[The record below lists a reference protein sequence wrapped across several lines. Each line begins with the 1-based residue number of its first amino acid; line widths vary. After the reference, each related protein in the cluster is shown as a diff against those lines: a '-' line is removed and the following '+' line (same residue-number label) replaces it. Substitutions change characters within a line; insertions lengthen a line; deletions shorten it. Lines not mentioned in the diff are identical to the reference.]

1 MAVWSAS
8 RAVQFK
14 RILKCTRQVVTV
26 LNLTPGWKICGGV
39 QVYLYGCLTWPASR
53 PYGFNIGKGIQ
64 LRVKDVSCPSELI
77 ESL

>member
-14 RILKCTRQVVTV
+14 GILKCTREVVTV
-26 LNLTPGWKICGGV
+26 LNVTTRWKICGRVEVCPTDALPG
-39 QVYLYGCLTWPASR
+39 
-53 PYGFNIGKGIQ
+53 Q
-64 LRVKDVSCPSELI
+64 LHDSAALILVKEFHFVLKTLSCPSELT